1 MHDVIDSSENSYKT
15 HITQK
20 IISKNKGNQA
30 VKFGQF
36 KEYNIRDFFKKNIC
50 RKWGGK
56 TGSRYLFCFFK
67 RIFIR

>member
-50 RKWGGK
+50 RK
-56 TGSRYLFCFFK
+56 
-67 RIFIR
+67 